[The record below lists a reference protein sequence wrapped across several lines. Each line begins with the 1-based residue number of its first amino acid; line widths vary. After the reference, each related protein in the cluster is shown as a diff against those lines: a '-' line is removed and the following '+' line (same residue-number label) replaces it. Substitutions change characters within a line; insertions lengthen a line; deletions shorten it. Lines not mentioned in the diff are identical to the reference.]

1 MATLCISGVVIAK
14 AGDNAPVLADS
25 DSYDKFIEQAEGTI
39 ANATRR
45 DWVAEWPTISGK
57 SAAQLLEGTC
67 SDLAAINVI
76 TTKLTGQDGT
86 KNRIESE
93 DQINVLRDSAL
104 RGISILRDKKTQTFI
119 DNAA

>member
-14 AGDNAPVLADS
+14 AGDNAPIPADLG
-25 DSYDKFIEQAEGTI
+25 SYDEWIEQAEGTI
-39 ANATRR
+39 SNATRR

-57 SAAQLLEGTC
+57 SVAKLLEGVA

-76 TTKLTGQDGT
+76 SSKFTGEDGT
-86 KNRIESE
+86 KDRIESE
-93 DQINVLRDSAL
+93 DQVNVFRDSAL

-119 DNAA
+119 DNA